1 VAVYASLG
9 TKKLLFV
16 ANAGNHYSFEVM
28 TLIVVIM
35 TIMLLVMLVTMMM
48 MMMLVTMTMMMMTIM
63 MYLIFRR
70 FPRRIVSAGWQSTR
84 SLNGP

>member
-35 TIMLLVMLVTMMM
+35 TILLLVMLVMIMMM
-48 MMMLVTMTMMMMTIM
+48 MMVMMMMM